1 MALMCTMG
9 MEGRIRCMGMGMAS
23 ALVWLGIYLV

>member
-9 MEGRIRCMGMGMAS
+9 MEGRIRCMGMAS
-23 ALVWLGIYLV
+23 ALVRLGIYLV